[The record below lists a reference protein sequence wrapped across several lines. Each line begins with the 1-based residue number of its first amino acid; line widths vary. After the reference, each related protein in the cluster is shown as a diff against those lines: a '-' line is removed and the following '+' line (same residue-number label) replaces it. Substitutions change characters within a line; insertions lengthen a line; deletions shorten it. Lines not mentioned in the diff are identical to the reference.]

1 MSQRKKIALVGAGNI
16 GGELAALAAR
26 QELGDVWLFDIPEK
40 LGLAQGKALD
50 LEQNGAVL
58 GYDAAIRGTAD
69 WDDLA
74 GSDVVI
80 VTAGIPRKPGMSRD
94 DLLSVNLKIIRSVA
108 GNLRTRCPNAFVI
121 VVSNP
126 LDAMVYA
133 MKEVTGFPP
142 ERVVGMAGVLDSA
155 RLQLFLAQAAGV
167 AVKDVRAMV
176 LGGHGDTMVPVPSYC
191 TINGIPVRQLVS
203 ADKLT
208 AIFERTRNGGAE
220 VVKLMGTSAY
230 YAPAASAIQ
239 MARAFLHDEK
249 RLIPCAAFL
258 RGEYGYQ
265 DLYIGVPVIL
275 GGSGVEKVVE
285 IALEP
290 GEKQMLDNSAKAVR
304 ELIEASK
311 RLLVCRNAVADL
323 PASPGP
329 EAIIRALGSPIVHS
343 CRTPRA
349 RRTRGRAPISR
360 RTSFSLVARARY
372 GGHGQRAHSPRSVDG
387 SPGFT

>member
-1 MSQRKKIALVGAGNI
+1 
-16 GGELAALAAR
+16 
-26 QELGDVWLFDIPEK
+26 
-40 LGLAQGKALD
+40 
-50 LEQNGAVL
+50 
-58 GYDAAIRGTAD
+58 
-69 WDDLA
+69 
-74 GSDVVI
+74 
-80 VTAGIPRKPGMSRD
+80 MSRD

-108 GNLRTRCPNAFVI
+108 ENLRTRCPNAFVL

-142 ERVVGMAGVLDSA
+142 ERVVGMAGVLDSS

-176 LGGHGDTMVPVPSYC
+176 LGGHGDTMVPVASYC
-191 TINGIPVRQLVS
+191 TINGIPAGQLIA
-203 ADKLT
+203 ADKLA

-230 YAPAASAIQ
+230 YAPASSAIQ

-275 GGSGVEKVVE
+275 GGKGVEKIVE
-285 IALEP
+285 IALDP

-311 RLLVCRNAVADL
+311 RL
-323 PASPGP
+323 
-329 EAIIRALGSPIVHS
+329 
-343 CRTPRA
+343 
-349 RRTRGRAPISR
+349 
-360 RTSFSLVARARY
+360 
-372 GGHGQRAHSPRSVDG
+372 
-387 SPGFT
+387 

>member
-26 QELGDVWLFDIPEK
+26 QELGDVWLFDIPDK
-40 LGLAQGKALD
+40 LGVAQGKALD

-58 GYDAAIRGTAD
+58 GYDAKICGTSN
-69 WDDLA
+69 WDDLTGA
-74 GSDVVI
+74 DVVV
-80 VTAGIPRKPGMSRD
+80 VTAGVPRKPGMSRD
-94 DLLSVNLKIIRSVA
+94 DLLGINLKIVRSVA
-108 GNLRTRCPNAFVI
+108 ENLRTRCPNAFVI

-133 MKEVTGFPP
+133 MKEATGFPP
-142 ERVVGMAGVLDSA
+142 ERVVGMAGILDSA

-191 TINGIPVRQLVS
+191 TINGIPARQLLS

-208 AIFERTRNGGAE
+208 AIIERTRNGGAE

-239 MARAFLHDEK
+239 MARAYLHDEK
-249 RLIPCAAFL
+249 RLVPCAAYL
-258 RGEYGYQ
+258 RGEYGYS
-265 DLYIGVPVIL
+265 DLYIGVPVVI
-275 GGSGVEKVVE
+275 GGKGVEKVVE
-285 IALEP
+285 IALDA

-304 ELIEASK
+304 ELVEASK
-311 RLLVCRNAVADL
+311 RL
-323 PASPGP
+323 
-329 EAIIRALGSPIVHS
+329 
-343 CRTPRA
+343 
-349 RRTRGRAPISR
+349 
-360 RTSFSLVARARY
+360 
-372 GGHGQRAHSPRSVDG
+372 
-387 SPGFT
+387 